1 MKLAAPQADKKTAN
15 SATDVSAPTGFP
27 RLVAPDAVVNLQGE
41 LLTKQELAARC
52 KVTVRTLEKWL
63 KDGLIPRIRFVK
75 VTRFYWP
82 EVVAHLLKNF
92 SEPGP
97 KASPNE
103 PASNT
108 RA

>member
-1 MKLAAPQADKKTAN
+1 MKLATPQADKKTTN
-15 SATDVSAPTGFP
+15 SATEVSAPTGFP
-27 RLVAPDAVVNLQGE
+27 RLVALDSVVDLQGE

-63 KDGLIPRIRFVK
+63 KDGLIPRIRFIK

-82 EVVAHLLKNF
+82 EVVAHLVKN
-92 SEPGP
+92 STEPGP

-103 PASNT
+103 PSAKT
-108 RA
+108 